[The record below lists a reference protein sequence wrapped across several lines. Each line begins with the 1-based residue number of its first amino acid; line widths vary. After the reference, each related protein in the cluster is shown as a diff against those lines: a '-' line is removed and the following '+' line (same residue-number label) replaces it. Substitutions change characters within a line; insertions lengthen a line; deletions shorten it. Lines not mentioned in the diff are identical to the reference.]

1 MHEDE
6 KRTPIRTIVGK
17 ALMLPTLPRLV
28 LLLSICISICV
39 SESVF
44 AQQHASIFDRL
55 RPPLVAAH
63 RGGEY
68 GIPNTLVQFAEA
80 LESDDAD
87 IIEMDLR
94 LTADGKVVV
103 FHDDTLDKKSDCVGR
118 VEDKTYVELLECK
131 LTNGERIALFSDVL
145 AVVDGRRL
153 ISAELKTDEVAV
165 PASHLVLDAHAADWV
180 YFQIQKSRHRYE
192 LVRAMSPQLAMM
204 AKVDSE
210 AGMRWI
216 LAANDPYLKI
226 VEVGRDS
233 VNDQLVRDLHAQQK
247 LLSLD
252 TWRYQFT
259 EERFVASC
267 DRAFEQGVDIAVTN
281 NPASCHR
288 QKEWWSRYRLDAG
301 HFYDRQ
307 HVRRWARI
315 HPATMQGLTLLG
327 AFLLPV
333 FVIGTLLRKRSPSLR
348 SG

>member
-1 MHEDE
+1 M
-6 KRTPIRTIVGK
+6 RITSMSR
-17 ALMLPTLPRLV
+17 RLG
-28 LLLSICISICV
+28 LLLCCCV
-39 SESVF
+39 SPAVF
-44 AQQHASIFDRL
+44 AQQGKPILERL

-63 RGGEY
+63 RGGEF

-80 LESDDAD
+80 LENRDAD
-87 IIEMDLR
+87 ILEMDLR

-103 FHDDTLDKKSDCVGR
+103 FHDDTLDKKSDCSGR
-118 VEDKTYVELLECK
+118 VESTSYAELLECK

-145 AVVDGRRL
+145 ALVDGRRL

-165 PASHLVLDAHAADWV
+165 PAAQLVLGAGATDWV
-180 YFQIQKSRHRYE
+180 YFQTQKNRHRYE
-192 LVRAMSPQLAMM
+192 LVRALSPRLTMM
-204 AKVDSE
+204 TKADSE
-210 AGMRWI
+210 VGMQWI

-226 VEVGRDS
+226 VEVNRDS
-233 VNDQLVRDLHAQQK
+233 LTDRLVRELHAQHK

-281 NPASCHR
+281 NPASCR
-288 QKEWWSRYRLDAG
+288 QQKEQWAQPRFDAG

-307 HVRRWARI
+307 HVRGWVRI
-315 HPATMQGLTLLG
+315 HPAMLHDLTFVS
-327 AFLLPV
+327 AFLLPA
-333 FVIGTLLRKRSPSLR
+333 FVIGALLRKRTPDLR